1 MTTAGPAK
9 TTLGKIHSS
18 GISQPSYL
26 LLVILL
32 KNSYTQRRSDLLE
45 TKFLESRNDH
55 LYGGGLHVF
64 SHEDETVDEGLTEGG
79 VGGEVVPA
87 GPGAGQRVD
96 QPGQGRLQ
104 QVRHV
109 VAGREEASQDTAGNL
124 RDDIKLHQTY
134 SFASDNTL

>member
-1 MTTAGPAK
+1 M
-9 TTLGKIHSS
+9 SCY
-18 GISQPSYL
+18 SQ
-26 LLVILL
+26 L
-32 KNSYTQRRSDLLE
+32 KNSSTQRRSDLLE

-55 LYGGGLHVF
+55 LYGCGLHVF

-124 RDDIKLHQTY
+124 RNDIKLHQLQLQLC
-134 SFASDNTL
+134 SDNTFRRWSEFM